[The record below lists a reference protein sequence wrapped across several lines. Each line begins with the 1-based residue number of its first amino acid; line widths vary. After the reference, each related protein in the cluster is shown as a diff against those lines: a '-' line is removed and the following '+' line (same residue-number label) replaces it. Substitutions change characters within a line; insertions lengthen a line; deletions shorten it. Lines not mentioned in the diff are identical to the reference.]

1 MSASPKVPAPRVEVH
16 LAIDLNSQPITGE
29 LQVADTAPRPFWSWL
44 DLIAALDAAKRGE
57 ER

>member
-1 MSASPKVPAPRVEVH
+1 MSASPAVPEPRVEVH

-29 LQVADTAPRPFWSWL
+29 LQVGDTAPRRFRSWL

-57 ER
+57 DE